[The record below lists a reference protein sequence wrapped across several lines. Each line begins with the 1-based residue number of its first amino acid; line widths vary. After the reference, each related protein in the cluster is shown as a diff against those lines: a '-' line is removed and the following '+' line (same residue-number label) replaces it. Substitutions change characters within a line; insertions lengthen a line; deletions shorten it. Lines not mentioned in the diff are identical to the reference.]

1 MYKVK
6 FTQFFEASHASNKDS
21 GHVSAVKPSR
31 FTARATTTCLLI
43 LLAGAS
49 LVMTGCAN
57 PNASA
62 SVYTYGQAQ
71 TEQVVREGTVKAVR
85 PIVIQQE
92 RSSGVGLIAGG
103 ALGGV
108 AGSAVGDGTG
118 RTLAIVGGA
127 LLGALA
133 GEKVEEAAT
142 KTNGLEITVRLDNG
156 ETRVIA
162 QAADVALSVG
172 QRVQVISGAGPT
184 RVVPN

>member
-1 MYKVK
+1 MSK
-6 FTQFFEASHASNKDS
+6 SN
-21 GHVSAVKPSR
+21 VLIAN
-31 FTARATTTCLLI
+31 TAPVVTGLRGRVMSSLTTTFLV
-43 LLAGAS
+43 AMMSGAALMMS
-49 LVMTGCAN
+49 GCAK

-62 SVYTYGQAQ
+62 STYTYGQAQ

-92 RSSGVGLIAGG
+92 RSSGAGLIAGG

-133 GEKVEEAAT
+133 GDKVEEAAT

-162 QAADVALSVG
+162 QAADVPLSVG
-172 QRVQVISGAGPT
+172 QRVQIISGAGPT